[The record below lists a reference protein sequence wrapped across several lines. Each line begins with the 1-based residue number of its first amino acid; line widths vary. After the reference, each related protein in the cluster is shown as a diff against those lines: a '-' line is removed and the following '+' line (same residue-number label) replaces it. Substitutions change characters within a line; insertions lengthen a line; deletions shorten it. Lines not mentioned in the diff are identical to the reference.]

1 MDPHRMGERCP
12 HSPLRTTG
20 WLLGWRLTFGG
31 EQLGWDGA
39 LATIVEDPIEQVFV
53 AVYDVTD
60 EDAGLLDG
68 WESADSGLY
77 RKTRV
82 RVTTLL
88 GEEHGWDGALPTLVQ
103 DPLEQV
109 YVAVYDVGPKDE
121 SALDGW
127 EQADSGLYRKTK
139 VRVATMNGELVVWT
153 YVLDAYEGGLP
164 SAVTLGVLADAAE
177 AADAPDDYVAGL
189 RRRPCRSTGL

>member
-1 MDPHRMGERCP
+1 MGKRCP

-31 EQLGWDGA
+31 EDLGWDGA
-39 LATIVEDPIEQVFV
+39 LATLVEDPLEQVFV

-60 EDAGLLDG
+60 EDAGQLDS

-82 RVTTLL
+82 RL
-88 GEEHGWDGALPTLVQ
+88 DTLVG
-103 DPLEQV
+103 EQP
-109 YVAVYDVGPKDE
+109 A
-121 SALDGW
+121 
-127 EQADSGLYRKTK
+127 
-139 VRVATMNGELVVWT
+139 WT

-164 SAVTLGVLADAAE
+164 SASYLGILAEAAQ
-177 AADAPDDYVAGL
+177 AADAPDDYVAAL
-189 RRRPCRSTGL
+189 RARPCRSLGH